1 MKSLKDLIQWA
12 EDSPKNH
19 LDITDADTAQIINND
34 LNRDMAKEKSGSVE
48 NWFADMAEKGHTNI
62 IVSYRTK
69 KGTGWS
75 QRKAPQLYK
84 IGAKGAESTPER
96 SGAVNG
102 LPVAASASG
111 LAMPS
116 SPQGLGW
123 AESANLMAK
132 SYLLEEKKTYIEKL
146 ESKIDKL
153 EAENEDL
160 KTEDRAEARKAG
172 NLKSGSD
179 IVASLAP
186 VLQGLAQ
193 SLKGSNA
200 GLNSPQPQL
209 TDTKQ
214 ALYELIKNDMVTEG
228 MAEYAYHVIDFALKG
243 KKSFIDQYV
252 QLVQK
257 HTNQNA
263 A

>member
-12 EDSPKNH
+12 EESPKNH
-19 LDITDADTAQIINND
+19 LDVTDADTAQIINND

-48 NWFADMAEKGHTNI
+48 NWFADVAEKGHTSI

-75 QRKAPQLYK
+75 ARKAPQLYK
-84 IGAKGAESTPER
+84 IGSAGKGIPER
-96 SGAVNG
+96 SGAVDG
-102 LPVAASASG
+102 LPVVASASG
-111 LAMPS
+111 LAAPN

-132 SYLLEEKKTYIEKL
+132 SYLLEEKKTFIEKL
-146 ESKIDKL
+146 EAKIDKL
-153 EAENEDL
+153 ERENEELKNEERAEN
-160 KTEDRAEARKAG
+160 RKAN

-186 VLQGLAQ
+186 MLQGLA
-193 SLKGSNA
+193 SSFKGNNA
-200 GLNSPQPQL
+200 GLNAPQPQL
-209 TDTKQ
+209 TATKQ
-214 ALYELIKNDMVTEG
+214 ALYELIKNDLVSES
-228 MAEYAYHVIDFALKG
+228 MAEYAYHVIDLALKG
-243 KKSFIDQYV
+243 KQTFIDQYV
-252 QLVQK
+252 QLVK
-257 HTNQNA
+257 THTQNA